1 MRRATNVGP
10 SSDRAGKKGSVQ
22 SVTTRSGLRSSK
34 RAASSELSSFSKRH
48 SADERDRLGS
58 LSSTD
63 DDEQTLGVQA
73 IQAPN
78 LGQQNSNVM
87 FPTHHASLSLGS
99 FDSPNGPVAES
110 KVQDDGDHSRGGS
123 FVAFAVQH
131 TSNLRG
137 SDAVSHA
144 QDDDDQYSD
153 EPVAPVSEASDVWRR
168 KGKGPKS
175 ACSKRTTAY
184 SSSYA
189 VMRLKKPEKSN
200 AEKAADRTRQRS
212 IQEEVKNITQPIPV
226 EEIVVESMVTTK
238 DSTREWKTLSE
249 FYEELR
255 QEIKGTSVSTSRCE
269 YDDLKC
275 SGRMSKL
282 DLYQLVE
289 KAATRPA
296 PDVTVPHRNQ
306 LGDALNQPFDLILVP
321 APEDFQPG
329 YSIGNLLDSWSDDQ
343 FCQGFA
349 PQSATS
355 SNNATRKF
363 PCPQIKR
370 IFLEGAPTDLGSNF
384 LDLENRSG
392 ITFCSQAIDKV
403 DLVKLIVDRGKCEP
417 RNLARQ
423 EGLQPRYPNR
433 ELLLEE
439 WMIVTKGPSASYFH
453 VDAAG
458 QATCIFGIQGSK
470 TWCVPRG
477 PWDAVCSEFQAGG
490 TAYTKWS
497 QGIRAVSVEKGT
509 TM

>member
-1 MRRATNVGP
+1 MPRATNVEP

-34 RAASSELSSFSKRH
+34 RAASSELSSLSKRH
-48 SADERDRLGS
+48 SAERDRLGS
-58 LSSTD
+58 FSSTD
-63 DDEQTLGVQA
+63 DDEQTLGLQA

-87 FPTHHASLSLGS
+87 FPTHHASSFLGP
-99 FDSPNGPVAES
+99 FDSRNGSVAES
-110 KVQDDGDHSRGGS
+110 KVRDDGDHSRGRS
-123 FVAFAVQH
+123 FVASTVQH
-131 TSNLRG
+131 TSHFWG
-137 SDAVSHA
+137 SDAVPHA
-144 QDDDDQYSD
+144 QDDDDESCNK
-153 EPVAPVSEASDVWRR
+153 PVPPVSNDSDVWRR
-168 KGKGPKS
+168 EVTGPKDPY
-175 ACSKRTTAY
+175 SKGTTADSSFY
-184 SSSYA
+184 SVKRHRKS
-189 VMRLKKPEKSN
+189 EKSN
-200 AEKAADRTRQRS
+200 AEIAADRRRQRS
-212 IQEEVKNITQPIPV
+212 TQEEVKNITQPIPV
-226 EEIVVESMVTTK
+226 EKLVVKSMVTTEN
-238 DSTREWKTLSE
+238 STREWKTLSE

-255 QEIKGTSVSTSRCE
+255 QKIEGTSVSTSRCE

-275 SGRMSKL
+275 SGKMSKM

-289 KAATRPA
+289 KAATRPV
-296 PDVTVPHRNQ
+296 PDVAIRYRHQ
-306 LGDALNQPFDLILVP
+306 LRDALSQLFELILVP
-321 APEDFQPG
+321 APKDFQPE
-329 YSIGNLLDSWSDDQ
+329 YSIRDLLDSWSDDQ

-355 SNNATRKF
+355 YNNATRKF
-363 PCPQIKR
+363 PCPQIKQ

-392 ITFCSQAIDKV
+392 ITFCNQAIDKV

-423 EGLQPRYPNR
+423 EGLQPRYRNR
-433 ELLLEE
+433 ELLLKE
-439 WMIVTKGPSASYFH
+439 WVIMTKGPSASYFH

-477 PWDAVCSEFQAGG
+477 PWDVVCSEFQAGG

-497 QGIRAVSVEKGT
+497 QGIRAVTVREGT